1 MIRKVLITGVA
12 GFIGSKIASRLID
25 ENFKVYGVDDLSSG
39 KKDSIPNK
47 VDLIN
52 LDITEKKKFNKL
64 PNQIDFIL
72 HLSGQS
78 SGEISFEN
86 PIEDL
91 SKNTISTLNL
101 INYAIKN
108 RVKKII
114 YASSMSVYGNYKYK
128 VKENLSLNP
137 LSCYGVG
144 KLASENYLK
153 IFKKKIPYIN
163 LRMFNV
169 FGPGQDLTNLK
180 QGMVSIYLA
189 QALKKNK
196 IDVKGS
202 ILRVRDFIYIDDV
215 VEVWF
220 QSLIRKNIIN
230 QDFNVGTGN
239 PVKIS
244 NLLNLIKK
252 KFRGCKINI
261 LENTPGDQN
270 FICSNNLKL
279 KKSFKIKKFIQIS
292 EGLDLYINK
301 LKYEK

>member
-52 LDITEKKKFNKL
+52 LDVTEKKKFNKL
-64 PNQIDFIL
+64 PNQLDFIL

-169 FGPGQDLTNLK
+169 YGPGQDLSNLK

-189 QALKKNK
+189 QAIKKNK
-196 IDVKGS
+196 IIIKGS
-202 ILRVRDFIYIDDV
+202 LNRVRDFIYIDDV
-215 VEVWF
+215 VDVWLKTL
-220 QSLIRKNIIN
+220 SGRRILNK
-230 QDFNVGTGN
+230 DFNVGTGN
-239 PVKIS
+239 PTS
-244 NLLNLIKK
+244 IKK
-252 KFRGCKINI
+252 LISIIKKNFIGCKITVQK
-261 LENTPGDQN
+261 NTPGDQDFVCSDNKRLSNIINTKN
-270 FICSNNLKL
+270 FLDITRG
-279 KKSFKIKKFIQIS
+279 IKK
-292 EGLDLYINK
+292 YINF
-301 LKYEK
+301 LNEKY